1 MRVVIG
7 TAHDEKYD
15 ELAAITFP
23 TVQRYADKHG
33 YTLSYNPRIDPV
45 DADACKAKMFLSL
58 YATGQ
63 YAADDV
69 FMWIDTDAL
78 IMNSEIPIED
88 RTIALGLHSGTHFL
102 WGYDYNGPNS
112 GVWFARFTSQA
123 AHYVQVYN
131 ATAQA
136 MGWGD
141 QEAMVQKMLVLPFSQ
156 WVKVVPGFAFNSYPY
171 DLHGRQNWAHKHE
184 INAYRPGA
192 FVLHAAGL
200 ESEMRLRVLR
210 EYAALAT

>member
-1 MRVVIG
+1 VRVVVG

-78 IMNSEIPIED
+78 VMNSDKPI
-88 RTIALGLHSGTHFL
+88 TPITAHFL

-112 GVWFARFTSQA
+112 GVWFARFSSQA
-123 AHYVQVYN
+123 AHYVNVY
-131 ATAQA
+131 AVTAHA
-136 MGWGD
+136 MGWG
-141 QEAMVQKMLVLPFSQ
+141 
-156 WVKVVPGFAFNSYPY
+156 
-171 DLHGRQNWAHKHE
+171 
-184 INAYRPGA
+184 
-192 FVLHAAGL
+192 
-200 ESEMRLRVLR
+200 
-210 EYAALAT
+210 

>member
-1 MRVVIG
+1 VRVVIG

-15 ELAAITFP
+15 ELAAITYP
-23 TVQRYADKHG
+23 TVKHYAEKHD
-33 YTLSYNPRIDPV
+33 YELAYNPRIDPV

-78 IMNSEIPIED
+78 VMNSNL
-88 RTIALGLHSGTHFL
+88 ALADDFFSQYTHFV

-123 AHYVQVYN
+123 AHYVQVYDN
-131 ATAQA
+131 TAQS

-141 QEAMVQKMLVLPFSQ
+141 QEAMVQKMLVPPFSR
-156 WVKVVPGFAFNSYPY
+156 WVSVVAGKRFNCYPY
-171 DLHGRQNWAHKHE
+171 EYHGRADWAHKNE
-184 INAYRPGA
+184 INNYEPGD
-192 FVLHAAGL
+192 FILHAAGM

-210 EYAALAT
+210 EYAALAV